1 MPAKSEKTAIRIQK
15 ASELG
20 LCFGVRRAVKMLKN
34 ASGEH
39 KKISTLGPIVHNRQL
54 VGELAELGVNV
65 VDDLSKV
72 KTDTVAVSS
81 HGLSP
86 KTLEKIKSKG
96 LILSDISK

>member
-1 MPAKSEKTAIRIQK
+1 MPVKAKRAGVIIHK

-54 VGELAELGVNV
+54 VDELDRMGVKV
-65 VDDLSKV
+65 VANL
-72 KTDTVAVSS
+72 
-81 HGLSP
+81 
-86 KTLEKIKSKG
+86 
-96 LILSDISK
+96 